1 MTRALAVLLLT
12 CASALASSGYTREM
26 FRTAMAK
33 DNMAVSGS
41 MSLSP
46 LYVLITLRD
55 PKTHQEREICTLA
68 SFLTGAI
75 IEEHHLDYDN
85 AGERKAFDIAMSTAN
100 RVFEFKKR
108 KARGNVTPIYTPQ
121 QLEHVRQL
129 LRGRSR
135 AQLRREAPIDP
146 FKEPNQQSYV
156 VQIYRREIGK
166 KFWSSDALMV
176 AVAHALLERGI
187 LVGDAHF
194 GGSIGNMYVYDKKT

>member
-1 MTRALAVLLLT
+1 MARALAVFLFT
-12 CASALASSGYTREM
+12 CVSALASEYTPAM

-55 PKTHQEREICTLA
+55 PKTHQEREVCTLA

-85 AGERKAFDIAMSTAN
+85 AGERKAFDIAMSAAD
-100 RVFEFKKR
+100 RVFEFKNR
-108 KARGNVTPIYTPQ
+108 KARRNAAPGYTPQ
-121 QLEHVRQL
+121 QLEQVRQL
-129 LRGRSR
+129 LRSRSR
-135 AQLRREAPIDP
+135 AQLVREAEPDP

-156 VQIYRREIGK
+156 TQIYRRDIKGN
-166 KFWSSDALMV
+166 FWSSDALMD
-176 AVAHALLERGI
+176 AVAHVLLERGI
-187 LVGDAHF
+187 LVGNGHI
-194 GGSIGNMYVYDKKT
+194 GGSTGWMYVYKKT